1 MVQVG
6 RKGLASEAEIGDE
19 EPAFWMALLAG
30 QGALHRF
37 IGNEAALVGVA
48 SSQIIAAG
56 CRSHRKAYNFLRR
69 DHQQVEIQIAYGS
82 KHT

>member
-19 EPAFWMALLAG
+19 EPAFWMALSAG

-48 SSQIIAAG
+48 SSQIIAVRRG
-56 CRSHRKAYNFLRR
+56 GLPQKTYNFIGSRLRR
-69 DHQQVEIQIAYGS
+69 AAPS
-82 KHT
+82 